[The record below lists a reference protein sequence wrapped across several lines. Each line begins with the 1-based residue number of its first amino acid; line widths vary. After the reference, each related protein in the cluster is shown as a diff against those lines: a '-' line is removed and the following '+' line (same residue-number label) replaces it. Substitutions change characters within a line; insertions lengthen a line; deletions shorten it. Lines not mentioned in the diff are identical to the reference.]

1 MERAIAASAAAPAH
15 RSSSRS
21 IAQPQPPLT
30 GGAVGDAV
38 ALAEGRGAALAL
50 TCGATGGGAL
60 ALPCGCGATALAEA
74 LAEGLGPGGERSSH
88 KGSD

>member
-1 MERAIAASAAAPAH
+1 MERAIAANAAAPAH

-21 IAQPQPPLT
+21 IAQPQPPLA

-38 ALAEGRGAALAL
+38 ALAEGRGVALAL

-60 ALPCGCGATALAEA
+60 ALTGGATALAEA